1 MLGAGAVGSS
11 PTGILQKPATMR
23 YCAVSRPQ
31 PCASSLVLGFLSGDI
46 ARLPEIFL
54 EKISIWLTDW

>member
-1 MLGAGAVGSS
+1 MLGAGAVGPS
-11 PTGILQKPATMR
+11 PTGILQEPATMR

-31 PCASSLVLGFLSGDI
+31 PCASSLVLDFLSGDI

-54 EKISIWLTDW
+54 

>member
-1 MLGAGAVGSS
+1 MLGAGPVGAS
-11 PTGILQKPATMR
+11 PTGILQEPATMR

-31 PCASSLVLGFLSGDI
+31 PCESSCGLNFPSGDL

-54 EKISIWLTDW
+54 